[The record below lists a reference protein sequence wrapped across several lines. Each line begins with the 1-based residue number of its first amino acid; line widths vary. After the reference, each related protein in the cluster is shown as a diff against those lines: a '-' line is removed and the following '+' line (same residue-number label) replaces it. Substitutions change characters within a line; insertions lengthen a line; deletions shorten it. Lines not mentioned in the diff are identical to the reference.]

1 MAVAYS
7 IGNCSGI
14 KVLAA
19 TRGRKSSIYLTT
31 YPRPSSLFLTAP
43 RPSSPHRYLPIDRIP
58 AEAQALT
65 DSKVP
70 WVTIGVVADKG
81 FKGLSKTSANGGKY
95 MIWNLTDLKGTSVS
109 AFLFREAHTKH
120 WQMSEGSVVLL
131 FNAEVLPAKEDGRF
145 ALSISHAGKLAKLG
159 TSAHFGHCKANRK
172 DGNPCTR

>member
-1 MAVAYS
+1 M
-7 IGNCSGI
+7 
-14 KVLAA
+14 
-19 TRGRKSSIYLTT
+19 
-31 YPRPSSLFLTAP
+31 
-43 RPSSPHRYLPIDRIP
+43 
-58 AEAQALT
+58 
-65 DSKVP
+65 P